1 MMRLPLL
8 LQVLTLTSA
17 AALASGASAQCYQ
30 VRVTCAAVL
39 TLPAPTEAAPV
50 VFIRDARTT
59 WRTAEFTP
67 QDGRVVIA
75 LDPASFAGGRAR
87 LLINPPPG
95 VDIHDDAPP
104 RLTLLQVD
112 GLARAPEADLALGPV
127 ARPVRRLV
135 LAAEDRENALDP
147 ASLRLTLNGR
157 PLTARLRVQP
167 AGPRALWVR
176 VNLPATGYGEHVIR
190 YSLADA
196 SPQANRLEGC
206 ISFGHYDMTN
216 LVLAAHGTT
225 LTADSHFV
233 NYPSLDCLQDGEAP
247 PPGTSL
253 PNDIS
258 WASAE
263 TNSPHWVAVDFGRPR
278 QISEVVVHWANYA
291 HQLNTSRT
299 FEVQVPD
306 NGGWRALYR
315 SPEEG
320 EPEALFTRV
329 EFEPVTVRRFRVWQP
344 AGGGSEGRPN
354 LMWLTE
360 IEAR

>member
-1 MMRLPLL
+1 MRLPLL
-8 LQVLTLTSA
+8 LQALTLVCAS
-17 AALASGASAQCYQ
+17 ALAAGASAQGYQ

-39 TLPAPTEAAPV
+39 TLPVPAEAEPV
-50 VFIRDARTT
+50 VFIRDAATP
-59 WRTAEFTP
+59 WRPAQFTP
-67 QDGRVVIA
+67 QGGRVVIP

-95 VDIHDDAPP
+95 VDIHDAHPP
-104 RLTLLQVD
+104 RLVRVQVD
-112 GLARAPEADLALGPV
+112 ALARAPERDIALGPV
-127 ARPVRRLV
+127 ARPPRRLV
-135 LAAEDRENALDP
+135 LVAEDRENALDP

-157 PLTARLRVQP
+157 PLRARLRVEH

-176 VNLPATGYGEHVIR
+176 AYLPALGYGEHIIR
-190 YSLADA
+190 YALADA
-196 SPQANRLEGC
+196 SPQANRLEGR

-216 LVLAAHGTT
+216 LVLAAHGTR

-247 PPGTSL
+247 PPGDSL
-253 PNDIS
+253 PNAIS

-263 TNSPHWVAVDFGRPR
+263 TNSPHWVEVDFGRLR
-278 QISEVVVHWANYA
+278 EIREVVVHWASYT
-291 HQLNTSRT
+291 HQINTSRT
-299 FEVQVPD
+299 FEVQAPE
-306 NGGWRALYR
+306 NGDWRAVYR

-320 EPEALFTRV
+320 EPEALFTRA
-329 EFEPVTVRRFRVWQP
+329 EFEPLTVRRFRVWQP
-344 AGGGSEGRPN
+344 AGGGGTARPN